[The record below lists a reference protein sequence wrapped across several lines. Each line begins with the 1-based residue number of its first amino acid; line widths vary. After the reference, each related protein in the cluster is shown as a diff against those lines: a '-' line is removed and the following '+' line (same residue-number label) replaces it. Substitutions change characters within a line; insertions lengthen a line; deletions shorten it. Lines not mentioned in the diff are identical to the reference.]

1 MYSPEEYDKFK
12 IRVLKYVLYKKRTES
27 EVRFKFSEN
36 AGKILDDIIEY
47 LKEEKYIDDKR
58 YTEKFANEC
67 IALKN
72 LSIKEL
78 RYNLYRK
85 GISKEIADEY
95 ITKNKE
101 MLINYE
107 RESAR
112 KILEK
117 RQSTEDLEYI
127 KKHLFIKGYM
137 EETIKNL

>member
-1 MYSPEEYDKFK
+1 MYTPEEYDKFK

-36 AGKILDDIIEY
+36 AGKMLEDIIKY
-47 LKEEKYIDDKR
+47 LKEEKYLDDKR
-58 YTEKFANEC
+58 YAEKYANEC
-67 IALKN
+67 IALKS

-95 ITKNKE
+95 FEKNKE

-107 RESAR
+107 RESA
-112 KILEK
+112 KKVLEK
-117 RQSTEDLEYI
+117 RQSTEDFDYT
-127 KKHLFIKGYM
+127 KKYLFIKGYM